1 MGGTQTARWTGHM
14 RKLPFPQMSTFTSLG
29 FFLLLTVTPLP
40 TSSDSSL
47 MLATLSHRVSDLSF
61 FSWPSD
67 LTCFLFRSPVLRLP
81 CGFFPLSRLFVFLPL
96 SSSAVLSLVKFRF
109 TFLCLFTFFHLPH
122 FNPFSPCQYAYFY
135 LYSFY
140 SLLNIDFPAWR
151 IICFSYHYTW
161 PKSWS
166 TLVITFMFRPTEW
179 RWTICHLLS

>member
-1 MGGTQTARWTGHM
+1 MFASWEI
-14 RKLPFPQMSTFTSLG
+14 
-29 FFLLLTVTPLP
+29 FLLLTVTLLP

-61 FSWPSD
+61 FPDPLTWPAFFSVHP
-67 LTCFLFRSPVLRLP
+67 FFVYP

-161 PKSWS
+161 PKIWS